1 MLSKSFVYVNIA
13 GQFIHSIVNF
23 YKQIMSFMIVLN
35 NWYI

>member
-1 MLSKSFVYVNIA
+1 MLSKSFAYVNMA
-13 GQFIHSIVNF
+13 GEFIHSIVNF